1 MADAYAHIA
10 CCLDGSAAGDAA
22 LAAAIRMRAL
32 GDGGLTLVH
41 VMEAGVEAYSGYPTD
56 AINDDAHAARA
67 WLEQLVALAPGADG
81 VLLEGHPATTVT
93 EWARG
98 AGIDLLIAVRHR
110 GKVEHL
116 VLGSF
121 AQHLAYNAPC
131 EVMLVHPPQGG

>member
-1 MADAYAHIA
+1 
-10 CCLDGSAAGDAA
+10 
-22 LAAAIRMRAL
+22 MRAL

-67 WLEQLVALAPGADG
+67 WLEQMVALAPGADG